1 MATVYDVALARISAS
16 TANPQL
22 ASRSSA
28 LRLLGEA
35 HANGIEAAV
44 DVDDLAGNA
53 GGEIGAQEG
62 SGIAHVLEGH
72 IAAQR
77 GDLGDPAQHLAKS
90 RDAGGRQR
98 LYRPR
103 RDAVDADAL
112 WPQVRR
118 QKPHIRLEARFGEA
132 HHVVARD

>member
-22 ASRSSA
+22 ASRSSG

-35 HANGIEAAV
+35 HANGIEAVV

-53 GGEIGAQEG
+53 GGQVGAQERG
-62 SGIAHVLEGH
+62 GIAHVLERH
-72 IAAQR
+72 IAPQR
-77 GDLGDPAQHLAKS
+77 GDLGDVVQHLAKA
-90 RDAGGRQR
+90 RNAGRRQR

-103 RDAVDADAL
+103 RDPIDAD
-112 WPQVRR
+112 
-118 QKPHIRLEARFGEA
+118 
-132 HHVVARD
+132 